1 VGEKALKEG
10 MVELK
15 PRREKE
21 NRLVRLSRLSS
32 LAGPA
37 EFRDLIDER

>member
-1 VGEKALKEG
+1 VRVTVGEKALQNG

-21 NRLVRLSRLSS
+21 NQLVPFDGLVPFLKDV
-32 LAGPA
+32 LK
-37 EFRDLIDER
+37 